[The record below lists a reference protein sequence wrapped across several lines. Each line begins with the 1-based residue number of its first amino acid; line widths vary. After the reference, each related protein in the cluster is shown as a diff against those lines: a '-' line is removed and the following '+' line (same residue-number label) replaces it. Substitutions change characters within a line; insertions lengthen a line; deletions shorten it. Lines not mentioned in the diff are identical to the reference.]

1 LKAAFYQ
8 CTIAPSVTT
17 AANAQ
22 PTTALGQI
30 ITTAK
35 QIKDK
40 IVKVEEGGVRFLS
53 KLDP

>member
-1 LKAAFYQ
+1 
-8 CTIAPSVTT
+8 VTT

-22 PTTALGQI
+22 PTIARGQI

-40 IVKVEEGGVRFLS
+40 IVKRR
-53 KLDP
+53 